1 MRCKAEPCNEGE
13 SFPAQLGSPEFR
25 CTGNSSE
32 VWRHRLLLKIETI
45 KAGLLTRFAIASTI
59 EPSPNKSSKRSR
71 RSFEM
76 LRPRQLACQRLIPT
90 RSRLVP
96 QNLLASIA
104 LLVRP
109 AFLHSQYPRWTE
121 RYRPVE
127 VPPKLN
133 WTPRLVAPTSDV
145 VIPGTYSPLPFV
157 ATRESSFADHKKIAA
172 ASEMPVKVHPCLL
185 YTSDAADE

>member
-109 AFLHSQYPRWTE
+109 AFSHSQYPKWIE
-121 RYRPVE
+121 RYRQAV
-127 VPPKLN
+127 VPPESN
-133 WTPRLVAPTSDV
+133 WRLRLVARTIADVFPILIYGHRSQPTAKAH
-145 VIPGTYSPLPFV
+145 LPIV
-157 ATRESSFADHKKIAA
+157 RK
-172 ASEMPVKVHPCLL
+172 LR
-185 YTSDAADE
+185 